1 VAKTLCFQSRGP
13 GLSLVRELDSAC
25 CNYQDLTQP
34 IKYLKKEKV
43 VGLRVESPALPYFTR
58 SLLSDSLLKTQSW
71 YRHWRNDLPQS
82 RVKAPLD
89 QLVSELP
96 TNRRCIPGAF
106 FFFPAAT
113 FPTPNPSPRD
123 ARPQKQKALLK
134 RSPGFCSP

>member
-1 VAKTLCFQSRGP
+1 MAKTLCFQSRGP

-96 TNRRCIPGAF
+96 TNLRCIPGAF
-106 FFFPAAT
+106 FFF
-113 FPTPNPSPRD
+113 FL
-123 ARPQKQKALLK
+123 QL
-134 RSPGFCSP
+134 RSPPPTHPPGMPGHKSKKLC